1 MRENKYN
8 ILILEYIICGVFF
21 MNEIMWGDI
30 IFQLLVLLILVMI
43 VGLIV
48 SAVRI
53 LSKRSSRMNE
63 SVTNIIITIVF
74 LVALWF
80 ALDFIG
86 VEPSYVV
93 PNLIEWTTKFILP
106 WVVLY
111 WFIRLIKSLEK
122 K

>member
-1 MRENKYN
+1 
-8 ILILEYIICGVFF
+8 